1 MKNICIIYNSKIS
14 LFNKFLLNRIIK
26 ILKKE
31 NHVETFATERVGHA
45 TLLCKVH
52 IKKFDIIVAAGG
64 DGTIN
69 EVINGMDEKI
79 PLGIIPLGTANIGAY
94 EANISKNPTKA
105 AQIILSGKIKKIHI
119 QEANNRKFFLMT
131 GVGYDASIVE
141 TIQSNLLLK
150 KIFGKLLFFIISF
163 AKLIYFKKYELKILA
178 NNKVYLANW
187 VIITN
192 AKHYGGAFQLTK
204 DTDIFEKKLI
214 TYSNPKN
221 FFLLSISA
229 MIFLILAMVI
239 LTSLSNDSTFASKLL
254 IIAGPSFLYFDLSI
268 AVKSSLY
275 IFGLPAL
282 FGVTETGSLETSG
295 SEIFG
300 VDKVTSISTSL
311 SGFGIFLDPAGL
323 PLLPGTSGLPNLEIL
338 ALISGNEIII
348 SLITS

>member
-31 NHVETFATERVGHA
+31 NYVETFATERVGHA

-69 EVINGMDEKI
+69 EVINGMDDKTS
-79 PLGIIPLGTANIGAY
+79 LGIIPLGTANIGAY
-94 EANISKNPTKA
+94 EANISKNPSKA

-141 TIQSNLLLK
+141 TVQSNLLLK

-163 AKLIYFKKYELKILA
+163 AKLIYFKKYKLKILA
-178 NNKVYLANW
+178 NNKAYLANW

-192 AKHYGGAFQLTK
+192 AKHYGGTFQLTK

-214 TYSNPKN
+214 TYLFINLTRFDVIKN
-221 FFLLSISA
+221 LVKIIKKHNLEENDKVIKIISDD
-229 MIFLILAMVI
+229 IFI
-239 LTSLSNDSTFASKLL
+239 NSKL
-254 IIAGPSFLYFDLSI
+254 
-268 AVKSSLY
+268 
-275 IFGLPAL
+275 
-282 FGVTETGSLETSG
+282 
-295 SEIFG
+295 
-300 VDKVTSISTSL
+300 KVPIQCD
-311 SGFGIFLDPAGL
+311 GEFIGNL
-323 PLLPGTSGLPNLEIL
+323 PLQIKNSRKTINLLVKEELNIK
-338 ALISGNEIII
+338 
-348 SLITS
+348 TDQ

>member
-31 NHVETFATERVGHA
+31 NYVETFATERVGHA

-69 EVINGMDEKI
+69 EVINGMNDKTS
-79 PLGIIPLGTANIGAY
+79 LGIIPLGTANIGAY
-94 EANISKNPTKA
+94 EANISKNPSKA

-141 TIQSNLLLK
+141 TVQSNLLLK

-178 NNKVYLANW
+178 NNKAYLANW

-192 AKHYGGAFQLTK
+192 AKHYGGTFQLTK

-214 TYSNPKN
+214 TYLFINLTRFDVIKN
-221 FFLLSISA
+221 LVKIIKKQNLEENDKVIKIISDD
-229 MIFLILAMVI
+229 IFI
-239 LTSLSNDSTFASKLL
+239 NSKL
-254 IIAGPSFLYFDLSI
+254 
-268 AVKSSLY
+268 
-275 IFGLPAL
+275 
-282 FGVTETGSLETSG
+282 
-295 SEIFG
+295 
-300 VDKVTSISTSL
+300 KVPIQCD
-311 SGFGIFLDPAGL
+311 GEFIGNL
-323 PLLPGTSGLPNLEIL
+323 PLQIKNSKKTINLLVKEEL
-338 ALISGNEIII
+338 NVQ
-348 SLITS
+348 TD

>member
-69 EVINGMDEKI
+69 EVINGMDDKTS
-79 PLGIIPLGTANIGAY
+79 LGIIPLGTANIGAY
-94 EANISKNPTKA
+94 EANISKNPSKA

-141 TIQSNLLLK
+141 TVQSNLLLK

-178 NNKVYLANW
+178 NNKAYLANW

-192 AKHYGGAFQLTK
+192 AKHYGGTFQLTK

-214 TYSNPKN
+214 TYLFINLTRFDVIKN
-221 FFLLSISA
+221 LVKIIKKQNLEENDKVIKIISDD
-229 MIFLILAMVI
+229 IFI
-239 LTSLSNDSTFASKLL
+239 NSKL
-254 IIAGPSFLYFDLSI
+254 
-268 AVKSSLY
+268 
-275 IFGLPAL
+275 
-282 FGVTETGSLETSG
+282 
-295 SEIFG
+295 
-300 VDKVTSISTSL
+300 KVPIQCD
-311 SGFGIFLDPAGL
+311 GEFIGNL
-323 PLLPGTSGLPNLEIL
+323 PLQIKNSRKTINLLVKEELNI
-338 ALISGNEIII
+338 
-348 SLITS
+348 

>member
-31 NHVETFATERVGHA
+31 NYVETFATERVGHA

-69 EVINGMDEKI
+69 EVINGMDDKTS
-79 PLGIIPLGTANIGAY
+79 LGIIPLGTANIGAY
-94 EANISKNPTKA
+94 EANISKNPSKA

-141 TIQSNLLLK
+141 TVQSNLLLK

-178 NNKVYLANW
+178 NNKAYLANW

-192 AKHYGGAFQLTK
+192 AKHYGGTFQLTK

-214 TYSNPKN
+214 TYLFINLTRFDVIKN
-221 FFLLSISA
+221 LVKIIKKQNLEENDKVIKIISDD
-229 MIFLILAMVI
+229 IFI
-239 LTSLSNDSTFASKLL
+239 NSKL
-254 IIAGPSFLYFDLSI
+254 
-268 AVKSSLY
+268 
-275 IFGLPAL
+275 
-282 FGVTETGSLETSG
+282 
-295 SEIFG
+295 
-300 VDKVTSISTSL
+300 KVPIQCD
-311 SGFGIFLDPAGL
+311 GEFIGNL
-323 PLLPGTSGLPNLEIL
+323 PLQIKNSKKTINLLVKEEL
-338 ALISGNEIII
+338 NVQ
-348 SLITS
+348 TDQ

>member
-69 EVINGMDEKI
+69 EVINGMDDKTS
-79 PLGIIPLGTANIGAY
+79 LGIIPLGTANIGAY
-94 EANISKNPTKA
+94 EANISKNPSKA

-141 TIQSNLLLK
+141 TVQSNLLLK

-178 NNKVYLANW
+178 NNKAYLANW
-187 VIITN
+187 AIITN
-192 AKHYGGAFQLTK
+192 AKHYGGSFQLTK

-214 TYSNPKN
+214 TYLFINLTRFDVIKN
-221 FFLLSISA
+221 LVKIIKKQNLEENDKVIKIISDD
-229 MIFLILAMVI
+229 IFI
-239 LTSLSNDSTFASKLL
+239 NSKL
-254 IIAGPSFLYFDLSI
+254 
-268 AVKSSLY
+268 
-275 IFGLPAL
+275 
-282 FGVTETGSLETSG
+282 
-295 SEIFG
+295 
-300 VDKVTSISTSL
+300 KVPIQCD
-311 SGFGIFLDPAGL
+311 GEFIGNL
-323 PLLPGTSGLPNLEIL
+323 PLQIKNSRKTINLLVKEEL
-338 ALISGNEIII
+338 NVQ
-348 SLITS
+348 TD

>member
-31 NHVETFATERVGHA
+31 NYVETFATERVGHA

-69 EVINGMDEKI
+69 EVINGMDDKTS
-79 PLGIIPLGTANIGAY
+79 LGIIPLGTANIGAY
-94 EANISKNPTKA
+94 EANISKNPSKA

-141 TIQSNLLLK
+141 TVQSNLLLK

-178 NNKVYLANW
+178 NNKAYLANW

-192 AKHYGGAFQLTK
+192 AKHYGGTFQLTK

-214 TYSNPKN
+214 TYLFINLTRFDVIKN
-221 FFLLSISA
+221 LLKIIKKQNLEENDKVIKIISDD
-229 MIFLILAMVI
+229 IFI
-239 LTSLSNDSTFASKLL
+239 NSKL
-254 IIAGPSFLYFDLSI
+254 
-268 AVKSSLY
+268 
-275 IFGLPAL
+275 
-282 FGVTETGSLETSG
+282 
-295 SEIFG
+295 
-300 VDKVTSISTSL
+300 KVPIQCD
-311 SGFGIFLDPAGL
+311 GEFIGNL
-323 PLLPGTSGLPNLEIL
+323 PLQIKNSKKTINLLVKEEL
-338 ALISGNEIII
+338 NVQ
-348 SLITS
+348 TD